1 MDYIKFDTITST
13 NDFLKS
19 YAETHKI
26 SNFFYVIADVQT
38 DGRGQHTNIWQS
50 ECCKNILISIFLQ
63 PDIDLAQQTRLNQ
76 IVAVSIVKVLQKF
89 NIPEVQIKL
98 PNDILAEGKKIA
110 GILIE
115 NKIMGQKW
123 LQSIIGIGLN
133 VNQTDFVN
141 LPKAVSMKQITGID
155 YNRDKIV
162 KMLIQQ
168 LKICYQ
174 EPLEKIQKEFNNL
187 LINNI

>member
-19 YAETHKI
+19 YTETHKI
-26 SNFFYVIADVQT
+26 SDFFYVLADVQT
-38 DGRGQHTNIWQS
+38 GGRGQRTNIWQS

-89 NIPEVQIKL
+89 NIPNVRIKL
-98 PNDILAEGKKIA
+98 PNDILADAKKIA

-115 NKIMGQKW
+115 NKIIGQKW

-133 VNQTDFVN
+133 VNQSNFVN
-141 LPKAVSMKQITGID
+141 LPMAVSMTQFTGID
-155 YNRDKIV
+155 YDRDEIV
-162 KMLIQQ
+162 KLLIEQ

-174 EPLEKIQKEFNNL
+174 EPPEKIQNKFNNL
-187 LINNI
+187 LIHND

>member
-26 SNFFYVIADVQT
+26 SDFFYVLADVQT
-38 DGRGQHTNIWQS
+38 GGRGQRTNIWQS
-50 ECCKNILISIFLQ
+50 DCCKNILISIFLQ

-89 NIPEVQIKL
+89 NIPNVRIKL
-98 PNDILAEGKKIA
+98 PNDILADAKKIA

-115 NKIMGQKW
+115 NKIIGQKW

-133 VNQTDFVN
+133 VNQSNFVN
-141 LPKAVSMKQITGID
+141 LPMAVSMTQFTGID
-155 YNRDKIV
+155 YDRDEIV
-162 KMLIQQ
+162 KLLIEQ

-174 EPLEKIQKEFNNL
+174 EPPEKIQNEFNNL
-187 LINNI
+187 LIHND

>member
-1 MDYIKFDTITST
+1 MEYIKFDTITST

-19 YAETHKI
+19 YAETHEI
-26 SNFFYVIADVQT
+26 SDFFYVLADVQT
-38 DGRGQHTNIWQS
+38 GGRGQHTNIWQS

-63 PDIDLAQQTRLNQ
+63 PDIDLAQQARLNQ

-89 NIPEVQIKL
+89 NIPNVRIKL
-98 PNDILAEGKKIA
+98 PNDILADAKKIA

-115 NKIMGQKW
+115 NKIIGQKW

-133 VNQTDFVN
+133 VNQSNFVN
-141 LPKAVSMKQITGID
+141 LPMAVSMKQITEINHD
-155 YNRDKIV
+155 RDEIV
-162 KMLIQQ
+162 KLLIEQ

-174 EPLEKIQKEFNNL
+174 KSPEKIQNDFNNL
-187 LINNI
+187 LIHND